1 MSYPKKEII
10 NDWGIVVFVEMTP
23 EEYEKELK
31 NLRVI
36 KFSEK
41 IRRGEEKSLR

>member
-1 MSYPKKEII
+1 MGYPKKEII

-31 NLRVI
+31 NFKDL
-36 KFSEK
+36 SEK
-41 IRRGEEKSLR
+41 ISEF